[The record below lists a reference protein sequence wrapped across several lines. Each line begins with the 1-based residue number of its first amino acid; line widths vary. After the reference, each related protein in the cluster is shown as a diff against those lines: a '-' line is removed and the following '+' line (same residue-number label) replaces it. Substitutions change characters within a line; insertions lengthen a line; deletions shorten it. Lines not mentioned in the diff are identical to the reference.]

1 MPYYLRSFIML
12 FLFSVYFTSL
22 SSWISCLFVFF
33 LLILL
38 IYIQSIKMGPNIK
51 RQQLHGVAF
60 VIAKWEI
67 QSNILIQ
74 KRIKHQGSILGALL
88 S

>member
-1 MPYYLRSFIML
+1 
-12 FLFSVYFTSL
+12 
-22 SSWISCLFVFF
+22 
-33 LLILL
+33 
-38 IYIQSIKMGPNIK
+38 MGPNIK